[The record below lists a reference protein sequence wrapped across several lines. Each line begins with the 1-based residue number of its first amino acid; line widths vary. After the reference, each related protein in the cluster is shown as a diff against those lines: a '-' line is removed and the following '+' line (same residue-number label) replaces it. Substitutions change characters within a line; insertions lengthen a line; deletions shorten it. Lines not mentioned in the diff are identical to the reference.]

1 LRNATIGAQFSAI
14 VGQLGVQSQEAARQT
29 SNTEFLTQQVETRR
43 QSVSG
48 VSLDEEM
55 ANMIKFQHAYGAS
68 ARFMTTYDQILD
80 KLINSTGT
88 VGR

>member
-1 LRNATIGAQFSAI
+1 M
-14 VGQLGVQSQEAARQT
+14 
-29 SNTEFLTQQVETRR
+29 ETRR

-55 ANMIKFQHAYGAS
+55 SNMIKFQHAYNAS
-68 ARFMTTYDQILD
+68 ARFMTTYDELLD